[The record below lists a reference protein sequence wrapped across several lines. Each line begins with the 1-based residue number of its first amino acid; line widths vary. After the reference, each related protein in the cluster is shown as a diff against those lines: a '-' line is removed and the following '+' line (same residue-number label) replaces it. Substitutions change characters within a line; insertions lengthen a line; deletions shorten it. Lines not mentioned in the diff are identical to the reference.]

1 MSTKKQ
7 NNNRYNFVEINGKCY
22 TKGTEI
28 KIKHCLM
35 GGRYSNYL
43 QVTLLDNNY
52 LNCPNTVFLRIH
64 DENGK
69 FVANIM
75 PDMED
80 FLEAVDEIIVPVEV
94 PYVSPQDKKY
104 AKSDFEIS
112 GMIEMWVVYIF
123 LMIVFSIFHGRIIF
137 WAIISFFFFGIRS
150 VMKKDGGYK

>member
-1 MSTKKQ
+1 MSTKQ
-7 NNNRYNFVEINGKCY
+7 YRYHFIMIDGKCY
-22 TKGTEI
+22 GKGTIVKFKEPQF
-28 KIKHCLM
+28 KSMYGKLEHCD
-35 GGRYSNYL
+35 YL
-43 QVTLLDNNY
+43 RNSSAFFSR
-52 LNCPNTVFLRIH
+52 C
-64 DENGK
+64 DENGTVTDK
-69 FVANIM
+69 AMILI
-75 PDMED
+75 DD
-80 FLEAVDEIIVPVEV
+80 YTDTVDEIIVPVEV